1 MKSARGVAMRNNRK
15 TIETVSVWLR
25 LWIHSSRS
33 SWFRLLFT
41 RRKSWSDVCYLSEAR
56 DTVDESESNL
66 LTQIFAWPGGQP
78 TGARAAFLMKRN
90 HRERGKRNGDHQR
103 SRNAT
108 TESPWELCQGF
119 IAKVSVRKR
128 TIYLRFRV
136 YRGWKSWSF
145 GIYPSM
151 RGVWLI

>member
-15 TIETVSVWLR
+15 TIVTVSVWLR

-90 HRERGKRNGDHQR
+90 HRERGKRNGDPETR
-103 SRNAT
+103 RRNHL
-108 TESPWELCQGF
+108 ESF
-119 IAKVSVRKR
+119 AKVSLPRCWWGNAR
-128 TIYLRFRV
+128 FIYVLGFIVDESRDHLEYILRCEDFD
-136 YRGWKSWSF
+136 
-145 GIYPSM
+145 
-151 RGVWLI
+151 